1 MWKVCIW
8 LGPAVVCLQIYCWSP
23 AIYVPN
29 ERQNLSAPN
38 APAKAKNLGQ
48 IWAEQTW
55 ATKGDQIKVPPRVG
69 AKALILS
76 SIAMLE
82 IA

>member
-1 MWKVCIW
+1 MTIE
-8 LGPAVVCLQIYCWSP
+8 SP

-29 ERQNLSAPN
+29 ERQNLRAPN
-38 APAKAKNLGQ
+38 ARAKAKNLSQ
-48 IWAEQTW
+48 IWAEQTL
-55 ATKGDQIKVPPRVG
+55 ATKGDQSKVPPRVE